1 MTSWW
6 WVVSFNAKLESD
18 ASTNWPGVTG
28 KCISGQRN
36 VNGERFLPFC
46 AINQLTIINTMCHHA
61 RQITRA

>member
-46 AINQLTIINTMCHHA
+46 TMCHHA